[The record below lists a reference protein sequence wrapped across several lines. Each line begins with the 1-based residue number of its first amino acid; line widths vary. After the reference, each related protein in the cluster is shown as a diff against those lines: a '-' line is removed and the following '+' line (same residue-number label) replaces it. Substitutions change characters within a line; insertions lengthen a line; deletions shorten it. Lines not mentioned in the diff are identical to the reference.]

1 MKGSEMMNQNEIN
14 EIRRKEQARYAREWR
29 QKNPQKVKAIKER
42 YWAKKAAAIKA
53 EGMKDGYQK
62 AGTD

>member
-1 MKGSEMMNQNEIN
+1 MTQDEIN

-53 EGMKDGYQK
+53 EGIKDDCQEEGP
-62 AGTD
+62 D